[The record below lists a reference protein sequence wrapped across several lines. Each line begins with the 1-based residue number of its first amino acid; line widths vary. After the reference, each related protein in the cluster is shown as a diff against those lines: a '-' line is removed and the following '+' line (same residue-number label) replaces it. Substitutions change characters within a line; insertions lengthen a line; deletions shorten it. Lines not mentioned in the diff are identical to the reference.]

1 MAIVN
6 QRSLSMED
14 QQPITDKF
22 LYVSGR
28 VLDVPNKNKKIL
40 DFKGNSEKWGCT
52 RRNALYYIK
61 KADIR
66 LQKDLKKVDK
76 RDITARLINL
86 LELNIQKS
94 MRQNNYGAAI
104 SGIRCMKDLILDN
117 ESQPKKFKHGRS
129 TAYYG

>member
-1 MAIVN
+1 M
-6 QRSLSMED
+6 
-14 QQPITDKF
+14 T
-22 LYVSGR
+22 R
-28 VLDVPNKNKKIL
+28 VTKAEKERRIQETLQALIDGYGTSTL
-40 DFKGNSEKWGCT
+40 ASHLSEKWGCT

-104 SGIRCMKDLILDN
+104 SGIRCMKDLVLDG
-117 ESQPKKFKHGRS
+117 ETKAKKFKHGRS

>member
-1 MAIVN
+1 M
-6 QRSLSMED
+6 
-14 QQPITDKF
+14 T
-22 LYVSGR
+22 R
-28 VLDVPNKNKKIL
+28 VTKAEKERRIQETLQALIDGYGTSTL
-40 DFKGNSEKWGCT
+40 ASHLSEKWGCT
-52 RRNALYYIK
+52 RRNALYYIH
-61 KADIR
+61 KADLR

-104 SGIRCMKDLILDN
+104 GGIRLMKDLVLDN
-117 ESQPKKFKHGRS
+117 DSRPMKFKHVRS

>member
-1 MAIVN
+1 M
-6 QRSLSMED
+6 
-14 QQPITDKF
+14 T
-22 LYVSGR
+22 R
-28 VLDVPNKNKKIL
+28 VTKAEKERRIQETLQALIDGYGTSTL
-40 DFKGNSEKWGCT
+40 ASHLSEKWGCT

-66 LQKDLKKVDK
+66 LQKDLKKVEK
-76 RDITARLINL
+76 KDITARLINL

-104 SGIRCMKDLILDN
+104 SGIRCMKDLVLDN
-117 ESQPKKFKHGRS
+117 NSQPKKFKHGRS

>member
-1 MAIVN
+1 MS
-6 QRSLSMED
+6 R
-14 QQPITDKF
+14 
-22 LYVSGR
+22 
-28 VLDVPNKNKKIL
+28 
-40 DFKGNSEKWGCT
+40 GCT

-104 SGIRCMKDLILDN
+104 SGIRCMKDLILDGDSTN
-117 ESQPKKFKHGRS
+117 GKKFKHGRS
-129 TAYYG
+129 TAYYN

>member
-1 MAIVN
+1 M
-6 QRSLSMED
+6 
-14 QQPITDKF
+14 T
-22 LYVSGR
+22 R
-28 VLDVPNKNKKIL
+28 VTKAEKERRIQETLQALIDGYGTSTL
-40 DFKGNSEKWGCT
+40 ASHLSEKWGCT
-52 RRNALYYIK
+52 RRNALYYIH
-61 KADIR
+61 KADLR

-117 ESQPKKFKHGRS
+117 QGSPTRKFKHGRS
-129 TAYYG
+129 TSYFN

>member
-1 MAIVN
+1 M
-6 QRSLSMED
+6 
-14 QQPITDKF
+14 T
-22 LYVSGR
+22 R
-28 VLDVPNKNKKIL
+28 VTKAEKERRIEEALQALIDGYGTSTL
-40 DFKGNSEKWGCT
+40 ASHLSEKWGCT

-66 LQKDLKKVDK
+66 LQKDLKKVEK
-76 RDITARLINL
+76 KDITARLINL

-117 ESQPKKFKHGRS
+117 QGSPRKVKHGRS

>member
-1 MAIVN
+1 M
-6 QRSLSMED
+6 
-14 QQPITDKF
+14 T
-22 LYVSGR
+22 R
-28 VLDVPNKNKKIL
+28 VTKAEKERRIQETLQALIDGYGTSTL
-40 DFKGNSEKWGCT
+40 ASHLSEKWGCT

-104 SGIRCMKDLILDN
+104 SGIRCLNDLVLD
-117 ESQPKKFKHGRS
+117 EDTRAKKFKHRRS

>member
-1 MAIVN
+1 MPRLGINGDSQMTRVTKAEKERRV
-6 QRSLSMED
+6 QEA
-14 QQPITDKF
+14 QQALIDGYGTST
-22 LYVSGR
+22 LASH
-28 VLDVPNKNKKIL
+28 L
-40 DFKGNSEKWGCT
+40 SEKWGCT
-52 RRNALYYIK
+52 RRNALYYIH
-61 KADIR
+61 KADLR

-104 SGIRCMKDLILDN
+104 GGIRLMKDLVLDG
-117 ESQPKKFKHGRS
+117 ETKAKKFKHGRS

>member
-1 MAIVN
+1 MK
-6 QRSLSMED
+6 R
-14 QQPITDKF
+14 
-22 LYVSGR
+22 VSKAEKERRIQEALQALIDGYGTST
-28 VLDVPNKNKKIL
+28 LASHL
-40 DFKGNSEKWGCT
+40 SEKWGCS

-61 KADIR
+61 KADLL

-76 RDITARLINL
+76 RDLIARLVNL

-104 SGIRCMKDLILDN
+104 SGIRCLKDLVLD
-117 ESQPKKFKHGRS
+117 EDTRAKKFKHRRS